1 MLVGLTSYSQSYPI
15 AKTIGKD
22 SVVIIDIKQAEQIN
36 RSHIKL
42 NNTIDNLENK
52 SSILDMQKAQG
63 FIMIEALDRE
73 YKRANIKIEN
83 LNLQLEDKDKEIKF
97 LHRKLNRTIFQG
109 LLLVA
114 GWTIYTGTRS
124 LPSKSI
130 NIRL

>member
-42 NNTIDNLENK
+42 TNKIDNLENK

-63 FIMIEALDRE
+63 FVMIEALDRE

-97 LHRKLNRTIFQG
+97 LHRKINRTIFQG

-114 GWTIYTGTRS
+114 GWTVYTGIKSGS
-124 LPSKSI
+124 LPII
-130 NIRL
+130 NAKL

>member
-36 RSHIKL
+36 SSHINL
-42 NNTIDNLENK
+42 TNTVDDLKNK
-52 SSILDMQKAQG
+52 SLMLDMQKAQG
-63 FIMIEALDRE
+63 FVMMEALNRE
-73 YKRANIKIEN
+73 YKRSNIKIEN
-83 LNLQLEDKDKEIKF
+83 LNLQLEDKDREIKF

-109 LLLVA
+109 MLLVA
-114 GWTIYTGTRS
+114 GWTIYTGTRN

-130 NIRL
+130 KISL